1 MNFSRGC
8 DTVLSIMGT
17 AMPTAATKAPPS
29 PSGNSCGSSDG
40 YHSDGD
46 NDVVTVGGADSEMVE
61 LYRTLYVQHRN
72 ETLDALDQLQQLKRT
87 DHLKTKILFSIIVVS
102 LLLINCMKNN

>member
-17 AMPTAATKAPPS
+17 VTPTAATKAPPS

-46 NDVVTVGGADSEMVE
+46 NDGVTSADSEMVE

-102 LLLINCMKNN
+102 YFCHKY